1 MVGDCCCE
9 PLFVGRT
16 GAGGLALLLSFS
28 SSSLSFFFSLSF
40 PFSLS
45 TSFLPS
51 PCTGRGGTGRLR
63 AGKAGEWLVD
73 LVSFSSLFG
82 DGGT

>member
-1 MVGDCCCE
+1 
-9 PLFVGRT
+9 VGRT
-16 GAGGLALLLSFS
+16 GAGGLGLLLSFS
-28 SSSLSFFFSLSF
+28 ASSLSFSFSPTF

-51 PCTGRGGTGRLR
+51 PCAGRGGTGRLR
-63 AGKAGEWLVD
+63 GGGKAGELGLVN
-73 LVSFSSLFG
+73 LWSFSSLFG